1 MSPYI
6 LLYEM
11 MKQEREI
18 ILQYQEEIK
27 KIT

>member
-18 ILQYQEEIK
+18 VLQYQEEIK